1 MLNTNS
7 WHELVLEVLRAARE
21 GLSINDFTVQCQLAP
36 IEIGKSYQDRLRVA
50 DKLLSDGII
59 YLDDGYMRIAVKDS
73 PVWLTDDLRMGLDVA
88 WDILAVIDP
97 TQKLV
102 NKFDRLFNEELGYE
116 GEMAVMAELRS
127 KLHESVHHRLRHIS
141 LSDDSAGFDI
151 SSPSILDQS
160 VNVLLEVKTSSR
172 PGKQFSFFISR
183 NEARVA
189 SLNTN
194 WRLIGV
200 IKESKGF
207 LILGSLSFM
216 QISSFLPLDQVENGR
231 WESARITVPRS
242 SFIEN
247 LP

>member
-73 PVWLTDDLRMGLDVA
+73 PVWLTDDLKMGLDVA

-141 LSDDSAGFDI
+141 LIDDSAGFDI
-151 SSPSILDQS
+151 SSPSTLDQS
-160 VNVLLEVKTSSR
+160 ENVLLEVKTSSR

-200 IKESKGF
+200 MKGPKGF

-231 WESARITVPRS
+231 WESARITVPCS